1 MNYLPVIVPSSIAMT
16 RPNIQVNIIGVLGAS
31 NILSKYHT
39 GPGCVDFFI
48 LKAFSTCVRVSNN
61 LSPQKIIRL
70 YNGSTVIKP
79 EKKMQEIRS
88 EFEIL
93 VNCDATKVL

>member
-1 MNYLPVIVPSSIAMT
+1 MNYLPVNVPSSIAMT
-16 RPNIQVNIIGVLGAS
+16 RPNIQINIIGVLVAS
-31 NILSKYHT
+31 NILSKYLM
-39 GPGCVDFFI
+39 VQVALIFFYI
-48 LKAFSTCVRVSNN
+48 KRFFNMCWVSNN

>member
-16 RPNIQVNIIGVLGAS
+16 RPNIQVNIIGVLVAL
-31 NILSKYHT
+31 I
-39 GPGCVDFFI
+39 FFI
-48 LKAFSTCVRVSNN
+48 LKAFSTCVGVSNN

-79 EKKMQEIRS
+79 EKKR
-88 EFEIL
+88 
-93 VNCDATKVL
+93 